1 MLTLNQNIEILKN
14 FTSKHRSLNSYFH
27 EGVNKLS
34 LNNDTPIYP
43 KFESILESLDTTND
57 IFSVKFKIFISDLV
71 KKDNTN
77 RDIVISDCSLI
88 ANDFLYYVRKI
99 VRDGILPGFKCQKDI
114 QLTDYVES
122 GTDEESGIYF
132 DFTMSGHV
140 GNYSC
145 NLPINSGNVLDN
157 NYIYVGGQF
166 TPITNNMSFI
176 TETFTYDGNPFT
188 LSHTPLN
195 ILTLFLG
202 ASVLFET
209 DDYTKAGNSI
219 TINSPIAENG
229 DKIRITYTY

>member
-88 ANDFLYYVRKI
+88 ANDFLYYIRKI

-122 GTDEESGIYF
+122 GTDEEAGVYF

-157 NYIYVGGQF
+157 NYIYVGG
-166 TPITNNMSFI
+166 SFAGNFI
-176 TETFTYDGNPFT
+176 VEIKDQNGNTLETFNTSG
-188 LSHTPLN
+188 
-195 ILTLFLG
+195 
-202 ASVLFET
+202 
-209 DDYTKAGNSI
+209 
-219 TINSPIAENG
+219 
-229 DKIRITYTY
+229 TYTVEVLQQIMDTITSNTATIIDPIN